1 METLMNQ
8 RIRELRKYIDMVI
21 EEDKNDL
28 IHEMAN
34 VGPKRHGI
42 DNVYIFVGK
51 TNKQHGLRVKVSR
64 VPGKYDDSDNFIIQM
79 PSLDY
84 DPEQVPRWIKEATMN
99 KILSWIKLNQKL
111 LMDYEQGVIWDTDE
125 FLNDISRV

>member
-8 RIRELRKYIDMVI
+8 RLLELRKYIDMVI

>member
-1 METLMNQ
+1 
-8 RIRELRKYIDMVI
+8 MVI

>member
-1 METLMNQ
+1 MNQ
-8 RIRELRKYIDMVI
+8 RLQELRKYIDMVI